1 MSKIVATIKIFPED
15 ILISPK
21 MLKTNIESAMPKR
34 VSIHRI
40 DEEPIAFGLIA
51 LIAYIVMPETS
62 GILDEV
68 EAAINGIKGVSQVE
82 TLLVRKI

>member
-1 MSKIVATIKIFPED
+1 MSKIVVTIKIFPED
-15 ILISPK
+15 VIISPK
-21 MLKTNIESAMPKR
+21 TLKTRIENALPTS

-68 EAAINGIKGVSQVE
+68 ESTLNAIKGVSQIE

>member
-15 ILISPK
+15 VIISPK
-21 MLKTNIESAMPKR
+21 VLKTR
-34 VSIHRI
+34 VENALPDNVSVHRI

-62 GILDEV
+62 GVLDEV
-68 EAAINGIKGVSQVE
+68 ESALSEIKGISQIE

>member
-15 ILISPK
+15 IIISPK
-21 MLKTNIESAMPKR
+21 KLKTSIESALPKS

-51 LIAYIVMPETS
+51 LIAYIVMPEIS
-62 GILDEV
+62 GILDKV
-68 EAAINGIKGVSQVE
+68 E
-82 TLLVRKI
+82 

>member
-15 ILISPK
+15 VIISPK
-21 MLKTNIESAMPKR
+21 VLKTRIENALPNN
-34 VSIHRI
+34 VSVHRI

-62 GILDEV
+62 GVLDEV
-68 EAAINGIKGVSQVE
+68 ESALSGINGISQIE